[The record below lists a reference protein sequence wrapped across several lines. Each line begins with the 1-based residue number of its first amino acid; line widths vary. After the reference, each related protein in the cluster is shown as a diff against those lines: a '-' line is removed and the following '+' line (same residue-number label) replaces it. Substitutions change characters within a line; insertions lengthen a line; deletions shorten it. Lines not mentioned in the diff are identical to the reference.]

1 MQVVKRAAPDVSAPA
16 VRLSAALADRY
27 RIERGL
33 GQGGMATELV
43 TEVTARRMSLK
54 RPSPSVT
61 PAKAGVQSTWI
72 PATLPRRKPGAGMTI
87 MSWNGT
93 RND

>member
-1 MQVVKRAAPDVSAPA
+1 MSDPLP
-16 VRLSAALADRY
+16 RLAAALANRY
-27 RIERGL
+27 RIERQL

-43 TEVTARRMSLK
+43 TQVTARLMSLK

-87 MSWNGT
+87 MS
-93 RND
+93 